1 MSPQEHV
8 WVVDRVEGSV
18 AVLIRDGDERT
29 GDERTEEVPIAT
41 LAPGSRAGV
50 VLRVP
55 EKDGRPDWAAAVPDE
70 EARRARLSEAED
82 VLRRLRRRDPGGDVT
97 L

>member
-1 MSPQEHV
+1 MGMSAP
-8 WVVDRVEGSV
+8 
-18 AVLIRDGDERT
+18 

-70 EARRARLSEAED
+70 EARRSGLSEAED
-82 VLRRLRRRDPGGDVT
+82 VLRRLRRRDPGGDDHVVADADSR
-97 L
+97 LSRARSMSYNV